1 MSVDPLAKTFSTAD
15 PETADPADTAAGR
28 VVCYSIRAEADPG
41 LMPRVLHLLAKRNL
55 VPERCHADRLGPT
68 GEELSIDLQVAG
80 LDPHTGSFI
89 AACLRG
95 IVGVQAVLTS
105 EKHP

>member
-1 MSVDPLAKTFSTAD
+1 MSVDPLAKTFTTAD
-15 PETADPADTAAGR
+15 TDADPQASDPAHR
-28 VVCYSIRAEADPG
+28 VVCYSIRADADPG

-55 VPERCHADRLGPT
+55 VPERCHADRLGAH

-80 LDPHTGSFI
+80 LDAHTGGFI
-89 AACLRG
+89 AASLRG
-95 IVGVQAVLTS
+95 IVGVRAVLTS

>member
-1 MSVDPLAKTFSTAD
+1 MSVDPLAKTYTTAD
-15 PETADPADTAAGR
+15 PDTPDNADAATR
-28 VVCYSIRAEADPG
+28 VVCYSIRADADPG

-55 VPERCHADRLGPT
+55 VPERCHADRLGPN